1 MWISKLIVFVVF
13 SALIFFSCKKEEI
26 PFSTGR
32 PDAKTWLVP
41 KDEIIDAGVGKDGI
55 PSVDAPNFTSAAE
68 INNHFNDDLVLGFVH
83 QQEAKAFPLD
93 MLNWHEIIND
103 KIGNLPM
110 AITYCPL
117 TGTGLGWG
125 RSINGAV
132 TTFGV
137 SGLLYNNN
145 LMPYDRLTNSTWSQQ
160 QLECV
165 NGLFIG
171 EEPSTYT
178 LIETTLTTWKKAYP
192 HSLVM
197 NANTGFIR
205 RYSEYPYQDY
215 RTNQDLLF
223 FPLNKKD
230 ERLPAKE
237 RVLGILE
244 QDQSWAVRF
253 ASPSSDPNMVIIDA
267 LDQKFVVVRSLEHQ
281 VMVPFV
287 VADPTNYQVPADF
300 LPGILTDR
308 LGNLIDLA
316 GNIISGP
323 NAGDK
328 LEKPLAFMGYWFS
341 WGAFYP
347 NIKIVE

>member
-1 MWISKLIVFVVF
+1 M
-13 SALIFFSCKKEEI
+13 
-26 PFSTGR
+26 
-32 PDAKTWLVP
+32 
-41 KDEIIDAGVGKDGI
+41 
-55 PSVDAPNFTSAAE
+55 
-68 INNHFNDDLVLGFVH
+68 
-83 QQEAKAFPLD
+83 
-93 MLNWHEIIND
+93 
-103 KIGNLPM
+103 
-110 AITYCPL
+110 
-117 TGTGLGWG
+117 
-125 RSINGAV
+125 
-132 TTFGV
+132 
-137 SGLLYNNN
+137 
-145 LMPYDRLTNSTWSQQ
+145 
-160 QLECV
+160 
-165 NGLFIG
+165 
-171 EEPSTYT
+171 
-178 LIETTLTTWKKAYP
+178 
-192 HSLVM
+192 
-197 NANTGFIR
+197 
-205 RYSEYPYQDY
+205 
-215 RTNQDLLF
+215 
-223 FPLNKKD
+223 
-230 ERLPAKE
+230 
-237 RVLGILE
+237 GILE